1 MEEAPTKSDDD
12 EYEKKKGE
20 EEEEEE
26 CAMEWRTEEE
36 GR

>member
-36 GR
+36 VS